1 MSSVPAL
8 VVANQFIQLGLADG
22 RPVDPMKLQKL
33 VYIAEGWSL
42 VKRHK
47 PLIRESVEAWPYGP
61 VVPQLYTAFKSY
73 RAANIDRP
81 CPLPPRTP
89 TLDADEDE
97 LLRQVWEQYRGLT
110 AIELSMMT
118 HEQGSAWDL
127 ARKAAGPDIASPT
140 IPPAFIRDEFQRR
153 LRNTP

>member
-1 MSSVPAL
+1 MSAVPAL
-8 VVANQFIQLGLADG
+8 VVANDFIQLGVADG

-42 VKRHK
+42 VKRHE

-61 VVPQLYTAFKSY
+61 VVPQLYTLFKSY

-81 CPLPPRTP
+81 CPLPPNTP
-89 TLDADEDE
+89 ALEADDDALIRE
-97 LLRQVWEQYRGLT
+97 VWAEYRGLS

-127 ARKAAGPDIASPT
+127 ARKAADPADSSPV

-153 LRNTP
+153 LRNTL

>member
-1 MSSVPAL
+1 MSTVSAL
-8 VVANQFIQLGLADG
+8 AVANQFIQLGIADG

-42 VKRHK
+42 VKRHE

-61 VVPQLYTAFKSY
+61 VVPQLYSAFKSY
-73 RAANIDRP
+73 RAANIHRP
-81 CPLPPRTP
+81 CPVPPNTP
-89 TLDADEDE
+89 ALEAEDDQ
-97 LLRQVWEQYRGLT
+97 LIRQVWQQYRGLT

-127 ARKAAGPDIASPT
+127 ARKAADPANASPV

-153 LRNTP
+153 LRNTL

>member
-1 MSSVPAL
+1 MSTVSAL
-8 VVANQFIQLGLADG
+8 AVANQFIQLGIADG

-42 VKRHK
+42 VKRHETF
-47 PLIRESVEAWPYGP
+47 LRENVEAWPYGP
-61 VVPQLYTAFKSY
+61 VVPQLYTTFKSY

-81 CPLPPRTP
+81 CILPPHSPALETGDDVLIR
-89 TLDADEDE
+89 E
-97 LLRQVWEQYRGLT
+97 VWEQYRGLT

-127 ARKAAGPDIASPT
+127 ARKAADPSDASPV

-153 LRNTP
+153 LRNTL

>member
-1 MSSVPAL
+1 MSTVSAL
-8 VVANQFIQLGLADG
+8 AVANQFVQLGLADG

-42 VKRHK
+42 VKRHE

-61 VVPQLYTAFKSY
+61 VVPQLYSAFKSY
-73 RAANIDRP
+73 RAANISRP
-81 CPLPPRTP
+81 CSLPSATQA
-89 TLDADEDE
+89 LDAEDDA
-97 LLRQVWEQYRGLT
+97 LIRDVWQQYRGFS

-127 ARKAAGPDIASPT
+127 ARKAADPSVTTPT

-153 LRNTP
+153 LRNPL

>member
-1 MSSVPAL
+1 MSTVSAL
-8 VVANQFIQLGLADG
+8 AVANQFIQLGIADG

-42 VKRHK
+42 VKRHETF
-47 PLIRESVEAWPYGP
+47 LRENVEAWPYGP
-61 VVPQLYTAFKSY
+61 VVPQLYTTFKSY

-81 CPLPPRTP
+81 CTLPPNSPALETGD
-89 TLDADEDE
+89 DALIRE
-97 LLRQVWEQYRGLT
+97 VWQQYRGLT

-127 ARKAAGPDIASPT
+127 ARKAADPADASPV

-153 LRNTP
+153 LRTTL

>member
-1 MSSVPAL
+1 MSTVSAL
-8 VVANQFIQLGLADG
+8 VAANQFIQLGVADG

-42 VKRHK
+42 VKRHE

-81 CPLPPRTP
+81 RPLPANTSA
-89 TLDADEDE
+89 LDADDDA
-97 LLRQVWEQYRGLT
+97 LLRQVWQQYRGLT

-127 ARKAAGPDIASPT
+127 ARKAADPADASPV

-153 LRNTP
+153 LRNTL